1 MNIVPTS
8 VAMPKLSISHWLVLS
23 GSFLLRRFRVNDEL
37 CFLRY
42 PANA

>member
-1 MNIVPTS
+1 MNMAPTS
-8 VAMPKLSISHWLVLS
+8 VAIAKLSTSHWRVLS
-23 GSFLLRRFRVNDEL
+23 GSFLLRRVRVNDGL